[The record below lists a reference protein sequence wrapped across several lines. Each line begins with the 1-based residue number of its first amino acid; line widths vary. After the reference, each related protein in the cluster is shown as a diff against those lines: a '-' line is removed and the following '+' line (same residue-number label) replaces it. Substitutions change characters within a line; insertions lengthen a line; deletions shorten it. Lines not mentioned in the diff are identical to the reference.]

1 MKNSE
6 FIKELEAL
14 GYKPYGLYIKE
25 PFNFYMEMDC
35 TVQFHYRKPH
45 LNMDGIWV
53 FLYTNGKLYY
63 KTEEGHHIVEQGLTL
78 ESAILLYGNM

>member
-6 FIKELEAL
+6 FIKELESL

-25 PFNFYMEMDC
+25 PFNYYIE
-35 TVQFHYRKPH
+35 TTGNIVQFHDRTSSNS
-45 LNMDGIWV
+45 LDWL

-63 KTEEGHHIVEQGLTL
+63 KTEEGYHIVEQGLTL
-78 ESAILLYGNM
+78 ESAILLYGDM